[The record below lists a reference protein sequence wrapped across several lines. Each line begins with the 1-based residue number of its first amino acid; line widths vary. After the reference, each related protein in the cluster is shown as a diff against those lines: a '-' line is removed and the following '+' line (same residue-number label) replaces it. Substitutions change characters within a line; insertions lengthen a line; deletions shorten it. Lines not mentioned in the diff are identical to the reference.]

1 MKKILIILCLVFLVS
16 MTSSG
21 ETKVDFY
28 NQMADELELLAVMQP
43 DEITEDY
50 IINRNGKLVI
60 EKFIG
65 IVLNDQGDGRI
76 LNTAS
81 EYNYICYSSV
91 DNIKPGNIIIT
102 YCIYNPDTNYSDDIV
117 ARYDYVIDDREN

>member
-1 MKKILIILCLVFLVS
+1 MKKILIILCLAFLVS

-28 NQMADELELLAVMQP
+28 NQMSDELELLTVMQP

-50 IINRNGKLVI
+50 ICNRNGKLVI

-76 LNTAS
+76 LNTES

-91 DNIKPGNIIIT
+91 DNIKPGNIILT

-117 ARYDYVIDDREN
+117 ARYDYVIDDKEN

>member
-21 ETKVDFY
+21 ETKADFY
-28 NQMADELELLAVMQP
+28 NQMADNLELLTVMQP

-76 LNTAS
+76 LNTES
-81 EYNYICYSSV
+81 EYNYICYSCV
-91 DNIKPGNIIIT
+91 DNVKHGNIILT
-102 YCIYNPDTNYSDDIV
+102 YCIYNPDSNYSDDIV